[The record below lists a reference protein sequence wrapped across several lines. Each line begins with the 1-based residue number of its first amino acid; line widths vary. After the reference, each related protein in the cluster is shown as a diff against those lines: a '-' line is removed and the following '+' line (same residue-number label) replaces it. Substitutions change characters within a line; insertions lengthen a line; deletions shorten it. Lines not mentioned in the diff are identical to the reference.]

1 MMGLEVNKLGRPYHK
16 VPRIFNERFDQLDG
30 QLSIYFLKKYRVNT
44 GLKEMQF
51 QMDRWVKQSKIFSS
65 EVGNLAF
72 CIDRQLLLSAL
83 HDYYGLSQD
92 FQSDKINPEE
102 IAVSK
107 TEERLL
113 NKMALELTTLLCE
126 SGIFPQPLTI
136 KADYSALI
144 TQWSYRIDFYL
155 NDYSSG
161 GFSLL
166 LDGYHVDLLLSSLGG
181 SNRQRNSNENCA
193 ALVSA
198 SFTSLPVRLHA
209 RLAAVTR
216 TVAELAELKPGD
228 LLPISLAERA
238 PLYVGDKP
246 LLTAAIREE
255 NGKLYL
261 SDFSELIR
269 E

>member
-1 MMGLEVNKLGRPYHK
+1 MMRLEVNKLGRPYHK

-30 QLSIYFLKKYRVNT
+30 QLSIYFLRKFRVNT
-44 GLKEMQF
+44 GLKEIQF
-51 QMDRWVKQSKIFSS
+51 QMDSWVKKSKIFSS

-72 CIDRQLLLSAL
+72 CIDRPLLLSAL
-83 HDYYGLSQD
+83 HDYYGLSQEP
-92 FQSDKINPEE
+92 QPENINPLD
-102 IAVSK
+102 IPVSK

-113 NKMALELTTLLCE
+113 NKMALEITTLLCD
-126 SGIFPQPLTI
+126 SGVFPRPLTI
-136 KADYSALI
+136 KPDHNALI
-144 TQWSYRIDFYL
+144 TQWSYRIDFFV
-155 NDYSSG
+155 NDYGSG

-166 LDGYHVDLLLSSLGG
+166 LDGHHVDLLLSSL
-181 SNRQRNSNENCA
+181 REPKPQRNTSENCA

-216 TVAELAELKPGD
+216 TVAELAEFKPGD
-228 LLPISLAERA
+228 LLPILLAERV
-238 PLYVGDKP
+238 PLYVGAKP
-246 LLTAAIREE
+246 LLTAAICEE

-261 SDFSELIR
+261 SDFSELIK